1 MATAQR
7 IKDRSQGIK
16 LRRSTTKGP
25 LLAVSAPG
33 QIEVVEDASDPQAK
47 QLKRILSGRIGQLP
61 PVSSKTVR
69 VFLSSTFSGKFIFYL
84 ARPNYQII

>member
-7 IKDRSQGIK
+7 IREKSQGR

-25 LLAVSAPG
+25 LLIVSEPG
-33 QIEVVEDASDPQAK
+33 QIEGVEDASDPRTK
-47 QLKRILSGRIGQLP
+47 SLKRILSGRIGDLP

-69 VFLSSTFSGKFIFYL
+69 VFLSSTFSGK
-84 ARPNYQII
+84 